1 MRLLT
6 ILFFVFISSH
16 LRTEEQNTIA
26 LECVVTSV
34 HVGETRQTL
43 RDKQSAF
50 LKIKGNTGT
59 LNFGKGEYNLT
70 GTDELKYYFAND
82 INESV
87 IFNRVTLNFDWY
99 SGIQKIYEFRCE
111 RTTRV

>member
-26 LECVVTSV
+26 LECVVTSTFA
-34 HVGETRQTL
+34 GETRQTL

-59 LNFGKGEYNLT
+59 LNFGIATYNLT
-70 GTDELKYYFAND
+70 RKDELKYYFAND

-87 IFNRVTLNFDWY
+87 VFDRVTLNFDWY
-99 SGIQKIYEFRCE
+99 SGIQKIYEYRCE
-111 RTTRV
+111 RRTRV